1 MKRLTVLWIGLLFAG
16 LSFAQIPYFAGTV
29 GDGRLYGYTSV
40 KFRPGLNH
48 QETYS
53 TFQYGLGN
61 HFAAGID
68 LYTGPGSAYWGF
80 LGRYGHSF
88 SKWINI
94 GGEVMAS
101 FDLNDNFHFAYVT
114 TGLYLNGALS
124 CNGRLFWC
132 TNT

>member
-68 LYTGPGSAYWGF
+68 LYTGPVAPIGASSGAMDTASASGS
-80 LGRYGHSF
+80 
-88 SKWINI
+88 
-94 GGEVMAS
+94 
-101 FDLNDNFHFAYVT
+101 T
-114 TGLYLNGALS
+114 
-124 CNGRLFWC
+124 
-132 TNT
+132 